1 MSSSFVVLSEV
12 RIAPA
17 DAMRALEYL
26 GLGPG
31 AQPADGPDD
40 TGTTGDPGV
49 LRATVVVPEK
59 LSRPMMVEV
68 IDRLG
73 LLDLQGAWDAVA
85 ERLHPE
91 SSERATAPEVL
102 ASVTKAFTAAGC
114 AVEGQVAAD
123 APLQVV
129 SDHLADGC
137 ETQTVVV
144 FSDPQLLEE
153 TFAQDW
159 AHHLEDHLSATVL
172 HLYPGTPQIGT
183 S

>member
-12 RIAPA
+12 PIAPA

-31 AQPADGPDD
+31 TEPDD
-40 TGTTGDPGV
+40 DPGSSPSEGPTV
-49 LRATVVVPEK
+49 HGVSVVVPAK
-59 LSRPMMVEV
+59 LTRPMVVEV
-68 IDRLG
+68 IDHLG

-85 ERLHPE
+85 ERLHPG
-91 SSERATAPEVL
+91 SSERTTAAEVL
-102 ASVTKAFTAAGC
+102 ASVSKSFTAAGC
-114 AVEGQVAAD
+114 AVDGRIAESSALEA
-123 APLQVV
+123 V
-129 SDHLADGC
+129 SELLAEGC

-159 AHHLEDHLSATVL
+159 AHRLEDHLSATVL
-172 HLYPGTPQIGT
+172 HLYPGSPQIGT

>member
-31 AQPADGPDD
+31 SQPADDPDP
-40 TGTTGDPGV
+40 TGTAGDPGI

-59 LSRPMMVEV
+59 LTRPMMVEV

-73 LLDLQGAWDAVA
+73 LLDLQGAWDSVA
-85 ERLHPE
+85 ERLHPG

-114 AVEGQVAAD
+114 AVEGQIVAD

-129 SDHLADGC
+129 SDRLAAGC

-159 AHHLEDHLSATVL
+159 AHRLEDHLSATVL

>member
-31 AQPADGPDD
+31 TEPAEDPDPSGSAGEQPG
-40 TGTTGDPGV
+40 
-49 LRATVVVPEK
+49 LRATVVVPER
-59 LSRPMMVEV
+59 LTRPMMVEV

-85 ERLHPE
+85 GRLRPE
-91 SSERATAPEVL
+91 SSDRATAPEVL

-114 AVEGQVAAD
+114 TVDGQIVAD

-129 SDHLADGC
+129 SDQLSAGC

-159 AHHLEDHLSATVL
+159 AHRLEDHLSATVL

>member
-1 MSSSFVVLSEV
+1 MSSSLIVLSEV

-31 AQPADGPDD
+31 ADADPESNP
-40 TGTTGDPGV
+40 TGGGEA
-49 LRATVVVPEK
+49 RADHRVRVVIPER
-59 LSRPMMVEV
+59 LVRPMIVEV

-73 LLDLQGAWDAVA
+73 LLDLQGAWDSVA
-85 ERLHPE
+85 DRLHPE
-91 SSERATAPEVL
+91 DSERATAPEVL

-114 AVEGQVAAD
+114 TVSGGIVAE
-123 APLQVV
+123 APLREI
-129 SDHLADGC
+129 SDQLAAGC

-159 AHHLEDHLSATVL
+159 AHRLEDHLSATVL
-172 HLYPGTPQIGT
+172 HLYPGSPQIGT

>member
-12 RIAPA
+12 PIAPA

-31 AQPADGPDD
+31 SEPAVDAPAPGDV
-40 TGTTGDPGV
+40 GTPGA
-49 LRATVVVPEK
+49 LRVNVVIPAR
-59 LSRPMMVEV
+59 LTRPMMVEV

-85 ERLHPE
+85 ERVHPE
-91 SSERATAPEVL
+91 TSQRPTAEEVL
-102 ASVTKAFTAAGC
+102 ASVSKAFTAAGC
-114 AVEGQVAAD
+114 AVEGRTAAE
-123 APLQVV
+123 APLEVV
-129 SDHLADGC
+129 SAHLAEGC

-159 AHHLEDHLSATVL
+159 AHRLEDHLSATVL
-172 HLYPGTPQIGT
+172 HLYPGSPQIGT